1 MSFRGGRGGPRG
13 GSRGGRGGFGGR
25 PQVSQG
31 PPQDVYEVGTFKHEC
46 EKDIVC
52 DLTLDQKVPFFNA
65 QIWSSDDS
73 KKSLIGKLDEILGS
87 LTEVYFTIKCSEGVQ
102 ASSFK
107 AGDKFYIATDKV
119 LPLDRFIPKPVVKGP
134 PAPKPKKKK
143 SPSGG
148 FGGARGGARGGFS
161 GGRGGFSGGRG
172 GSRGG
177 FSGGRGGFSGGRGG
191 FSGGRGGSRGGFSGG
206 SRGGFGGSRGSSRGS
221 SRGGRGGKRF

>member
-25 PQVSQG
+25 SQMQQG

-52 DLTLDQKVPFFNA
+52 NLTLDQKVPFFNA

-73 KKSLIGKLDEILGS
+73 KKSLIGKVDEILGS
-87 LTEVYFTIKCSEGVQ
+87 LTEVYFTIKTSEGVQ

-107 AGDKFYIATDKV
+107 TGDKFYIATDKT
-119 LPLDRFIPKPVVKGP
+119 LPLERFIPKPVVKGP

-143 SPSGG
+143 TAGG
-148 FGGARGGARGGFS
+148 SRGGFS
-161 GGRGGFSGGRG
+161 GGRGGSRGGFSGRGGSRGGFSGGRG

-177 FSGGRGGFSGGRGG
+177 FSGGRGGSRGG

-206 SRGGFGGSRGSSRGS
+206 RGG
-221 SRGGRGGKRF
+221 SRGGRGGRGGRF

>member
-1 MSFRGGRGGPRG
+1 MSFRGGRGGF
-13 GSRGGRGGFGGR
+13 RGGRGGFGGR
-25 PQVSQG
+25 PQQSLG

-46 EKDIVC
+46 EKDIIC

-73 KKSLIGKLDEILGS
+73 TKSLIGKIDEILGS
-87 LTEVYFTIKCSEGVQ
+87 LTEVYFTIKCGEGVQ

-134 PAPKPKKKK
+134 QPPKPKKKK
-143 SPSGG
+143 TV
-148 FGGARGGARGGFS
+148 GGA
-161 GGRGGFSGGRG
+161 
-172 GSRGG
+172 RGG

-206 SRGGFGGSRGSSRGS
+206 RGGSRGGFSGGRGGSRGGFSGGRGGFSGGRGGSRGGFS
-221 SRGGRGGKRF
+221 GGRGGSRGGRDGKRF

>member
-25 PQVSQG
+25 TPMQQG

-52 DLTLDQKVPFFNA
+52 NLTLDQKVPFFNA

-73 KKSLIGKLDEILGS
+73 KKSLIGKVDEILGS
-87 LTEVYFTIKCSEGVQ
+87 LTEVYFTIKTSEGVQ
-102 ASSFK
+102 AASFK
-107 AGDKFYIATDKV
+107 SGDKFYIATDKT

-134 PAPKPKKKK
+134 PAPKPKKRKG
-143 SPSGG
+143 P
-148 FGGARGGARGGFS
+148 AGGARGGFS
-161 GGRGGFSGGRG
+161 GGRGGARGGFSGGRG

-177 FSGGRGGFSGGRGG
+177 FSGGRGGSRGG

-206 SRGGFGGSRGSSRGS
+206 RGGSRGGFSGG
-221 SRGGRGGKRF
+221 RGGRGGRF

>member
-25 PQVSQG
+25 TPMQQG

-52 DLTLDQKVPFFNA
+52 NLTLDQKVPFFNA

-73 KKSLIGKLDEILGS
+73 KKSLIGKVDEILGS
-87 LTEVYFTIKCSEGVQ
+87 LTEVYFTIKTSEGVQ
-102 ASSFK
+102 AASFK
-107 AGDKFYIATDKV
+107 SGDKFYIATDKT

-134 PAPKPKKKK
+134 PAPKPKKRKG
-143 SPSGG
+143 PAGGARGGFSGG
-148 FGGARGGARGGFS
+148 RGGARGGFS
-161 GGRGGFSGGRG
+161 GGRGGSIGGFSGGRGGARGGFSGGRG

-177 FSGGRGGFSGGRGG
+177 FSGGRGGSRGG
-191 FSGGRGGSRGGFSGG
+191 FSGGRGG
-206 SRGGFGGSRGSSRGS
+206 
-221 SRGGRGGKRF
+221 RGGRF

>member
-1 MSFRGGRGGPRG
+1 MSFRGGSRGGPRG
-13 GSRGGRGGFGGR
+13 GFRGGRGGFGGR
-25 PQVSQG
+25 PQASLG

-87 LTEVYFTIKCSEGVQ
+87 LTEIYFTIKCSEGVQ

-143 SPSGG
+143 GPSA
-148 FGGARGGARGGFS
+148 GGA
-161 GGRGGFSGGRG
+161 RGGFSGGRG

-177 FSGGRGGFSGGRGG
+177 FSGGRGGSRGG

-206 SRGGFGGSRGSSRGS
+206 RGDSRGGSRGGFGGSRGSSRGGFGGSRGS